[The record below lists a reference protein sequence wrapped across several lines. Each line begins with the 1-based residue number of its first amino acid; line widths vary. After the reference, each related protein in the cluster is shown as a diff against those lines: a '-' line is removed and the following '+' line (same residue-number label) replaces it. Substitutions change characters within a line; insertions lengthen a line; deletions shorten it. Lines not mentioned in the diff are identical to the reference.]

1 MNGGIYYPSRVDPQ
15 VVGSLVME
23 PLSKSK
29 VKGATL
35 GSTFSIRMH
44 GSAWVFLFAGLGI
57 TRERCGC
64 PSIEPYPE
72 NLSAWGHSPHD
83 TEVHP
88 TIQMGSAYWGND
100 ISILRC
106 VIKYVRASAY
116 LIICNTYYT
125 CTYLSMGWFKENF
138 TGTPPDFMGKN
149 WCFL

>member
-35 GSTFSIRMH
+35 GSTSSIRMH
-44 GSAWVFLFAGLGI
+44 GSGMSFLFAGLGI

-72 NLSAWGHSPHD
+72 NLPAWG
-83 TEVHP
+83 
-88 TIQMGSAYWGND
+88 A
-100 ISILRC
+100 
-106 VIKYVRASAY
+106 
-116 LIICNTYYT
+116 
-125 CTYLSMGWFKENF
+125 
-138 TGTPPDFMGKN
+138 
-149 WCFL
+149 